1 MKRWEEWNFGERKEI
16 RMVREGRGV
25 LRVQTVCHGKGLV
38 KSRRH
43 KRDMSRRG
51 VAEMESGREKG
62 KMGET

>member
-1 MKRWEEWNFGERKEI
+1 M
-16 RMVREGRGV
+16 
-25 LRVQTVCHGKGLV
+25 RVQTVCHGKGLV

-43 KRDMSRRG
+43 KRDMG

>member
-1 MKRWEEWNFGERKEI
+1 MRER
-16 RMVREGRGV
+16 RQGWVREGRGV
-25 LRVQTVCHGKGLV
+25 CREGKCLRVQTVSHGKGLV
-38 KSRRH
+38 KSRRQ

>member
-1 MKRWEEWNFGERKEI
+1 M
-16 RMVREGRGV
+16 
-25 LRVQTVCHGKGLV
+25 CHGKGLV